1 MQVWRICRKR
11 HVPSAF
17 DGVGAEQVGGR
28 WNHKGHRMVYTSST
42 LSLAS
47 LELFVHLEPN
57 SMPGDLVS
65 ACATIPDA
73 ASVEELTTADLPR
86 GWRSYPA
93 PTKLQ
98 DIGTRWLLELRSFA
112 LIVPSAVNPEE
123 ANILLKP
130 AHPDAVSLV
139 KVQSKPFQF
148 DPRMRR

>member
-1 MQVWRICRKR
+1 MQVWRICQKR
-11 HVPSAF
+11 HVSAAF
-17 DGVGAEQVGGR
+17 DGVGAEKIGGR

-57 SMPGDLVS
+57 SMPDDLYSV
-65 ACATIPDA
+65 CATIPDE
-73 ASVEELTTADLPR
+73 ASVEELAVDDLPR

-98 DIGTRWLLELRSFA
+98 DIGTQWIHEQRSFA

-123 ANILLKP
+123 ANILLNP
-130 AHPDAVSLV
+130 VHPDAASVV
-139 KVQSKPFQF
+139 KARSKPFQF
-148 DPRMRR
+148 DPRMRK